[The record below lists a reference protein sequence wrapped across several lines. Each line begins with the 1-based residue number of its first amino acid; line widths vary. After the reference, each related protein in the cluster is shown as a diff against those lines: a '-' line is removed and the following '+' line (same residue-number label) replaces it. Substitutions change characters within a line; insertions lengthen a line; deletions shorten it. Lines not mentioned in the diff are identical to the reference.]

1 MAHQLAMAKIGTCN
15 SSKYGDSRNK
25 ILGAKWH
32 QELVL
37 TSLELV
43 IIIIII
49 IETQWH
55 SLRYLDVSIVMWSNL
70 EMGYMDWKENK

>member
-1 MAHQLAMAKIGTCN
+1 MAYQLARAKIGTCN
-15 SSKYGDSRNK
+15 SSKYGDLRNK
-25 ILGAKWH
+25 ILEAKWH

-43 IIIIII
+43 LKLIIIIIMITIIIIII

-55 SLRYLDVSIVMWSNL
+55 SFHT
-70 EMGYMDWKENK
+70 

>member
-1 MAHQLAMAKIGTCN
+1 MAKIGTCN

-43 IIIIII
+43 III
-49 IETQWH
+49 ETQWR

>member
-25 ILGAKWH
+25 ILGAKRH

-49 IETQWH
+49 ETQWR

>member
-1 MAHQLAMAKIGTCN
+1 MAYQLAMAKIGTCN

-25 ILGAKWH
+25 IVGAKWH

-43 IIIIII
+43 VIII
-49 IETQWH
+49 IETQWRSFH
-55 SLRYLDVSIVMWSNL
+55 TRDTWM
-70 EMGYMDWKENK
+70 

>member
-25 ILGAKWH
+25 IVGAKWH

-43 IIIIII
+43 IIII
-49 IETQWH
+49 ETQWCSFH
-55 SLRYLDVSIVMWSNL
+55 T
-70 EMGYMDWKENK
+70 